1 MAVRTEGAKEVGEEA
16 ASSAAMSRA
25 RQTSEVRGIRCCR
38 VACCAEVMRS
48 HSRARACARR
58 GLDVGMVTISLVD
71 GCRRG
76 RESRWIWYLP

>member
-1 MAVRTEGAKEVGEEA
+1 MPVRMGEEEDDEEA
-16 ASSAAMSRA
+16 QASSSAAMSRA
-25 RQTSEVRGIRCCR
+25 RQTREVRGIRCCR

-58 GLDVGMVTISLVD
+58 GLERGSVTISLVV

-76 RESRWIWYLP
+76 RESR